1 MSPWREYADPEAAD
15 AAGDRREE
23 GRALRRTVPFDVAL
37 ALPELSAWDQ
47 PDAFA
52 AAVAAEARTGMVTAC
67 IGNAPA
73 GVVREP
79 GLPGRML
86 DVLDVDDALP
96 GPWEYDVLML
106 AAGLAGESRPR
117 RRREIARRAGEAY
130 RDAVRALARH
140 PLHARRAEA
149 LGRAAALGAK
159 RDGSVGSAEAVGV
172 FVRDDRIR
180 RSRADARWAR
190 ATGAEVSSAEDPE
203 RELSLYRE
211 SLSERDAMLLASYRV
226 ADAYA
231 DARGHAMVLLARGGT
246 PRDQLL
252 LEAVPAGPSTL
263 EPAFGVWRLGSDVH
277 RVLSMRSTVPLV
289 PPELSGWSTSV
300 DGSLGRV
307 WQRARAGQAVR
318 SDGDPGRQAGRL
330 GRSDGDPI
338 RRAALLGLVHA
349 CTGDAAML
357 AGYLGSSAA
366 FPDAVAEAAQRAS
379 S

>member
-1 MSPWREYADPEAAD
+1 MSPWRAYADPQPAD

-23 GRALRRTVPFDVAL
+23 GRALRRRVPFDAAL
-37 ALPELSAWDQ
+37 ALPEPST
-47 PDAFA
+47 PDEFA
-52 AAVAAEARTGMVTAC
+52 AAVAGQARTGIVTAC
-67 IGNAPA
+67 IGDAPA
-73 GVVREP
+73 GVVHEP
-79 GLPGRML
+79 GLPGRLL

-96 GPWEYDVLML
+96 GPWEYDVLLL

-117 RRREIARRAGEAY
+117 RRREVARRAGEAY
-130 RDAVRALARH
+130 RDAVRAIARH

-149 LGRAAALGAK
+149 LGRAADLGTK
-159 RDGSVGSAEAVGV
+159 RDGSVGSAEAMDLY
-172 FVRDDRIR
+172 VRGDRIR
-180 RSRADARWAR
+180 RSRADARWAGV
-190 ATGAEVSSAEDPE
+190 AGAEVSGVEDPE

-211 SLSERDAMLLASYRV
+211 SLTERDAMLLASYRV

-231 DARGHAMVLLARGGT
+231 DGRGHAMVLLARGGS

-318 SDGDPGRQAGRL
+318 SDADPV
-330 GRSDGDPI
+330 
-338 RRAALLGLVHA
+338 RRAALLGLLHA
-349 CTGDAAML
+349 CTGDAALL
-357 AGYLGSSAA
+357 AGYLGNSSA
-366 FPDAVAEAAQRAS
+366 FPDAVADAAHRAS